1 MSNFLAEISSIILPV
16 LLGLQIYDLQNMKKD
31 IKKAGE
37 DIARFTQ
44 ELNDHI
50 KNERNK

>member
-1 MSNFLAEISSIILPV
+1 MELSSIALPI

-50 KNERNK
+50 KNETNKQ